1 MSNTS
6 PTQHTPIIPGS
17 VLAGKYRVERIIG
30 QGGMGVVVEAR
41 HIALDDRVA
50 LKFLLP
56 EHSQNPEAAA
66 RFLREARAAVKIK
79 SEHVAR
85 VSDVGT
91 LDSGAPY
98 MVMEF
103 LEGADLSQTL
113 ERLGVL
119 QVEDA
124 VDYITQ
130 GCEAIAE
137 AHQHGIVHRDLKP
150 ANLFLS
156 KRPDGMPIVKVLDFG
171 ISKDTNAA
179 VDNLTKTTAAMGS
192 ALYMSPEQMQQ
203 TRSVDHRT
211 DIYAL
216 GIALYELLAG
226 KQPFYA
232 ETLPQLCAEILTGT
246 PTPIRTLRPEVPGG
260 LAQVMEKAYA
270 RDKGQRHQS
279 IADLVVAL
287 APYAPARTQQ
297 TIERVAGKAGPPVPS
312 AGGAAARASYP
323 SYPSDPGGAG
333 EAGRG
338 GRRAGGVVRV
348 VPGVPVGPARI
359 GPAGAEPPA
368 AGRHADDPAASRAP
382 AAGPP
387 RDSRPPGDGSDRWRP
402 AAGRHLHPGG
412 PRRAPDRPRPLPGS
426 GEQPRLHAF
435 QARPDAGRDRREH
448 VHRQSPRAQRGQGRS
463 RGRHPR
469 RVRARRG
476 RRVLLPARTRRGPG
490 DWHREHREASGHRR
504 GEAGGHRRSP
514 GDEHRA
520 SARREDGARGPLGDR
535 PSGRGVGQAE
545 LDGSGREDAEGDH
558 RRSPRHARA
567 RHASS
572 CGHHASCGDQAAD

>member
-6 PTQHTPIIPGS
+6 PTPHTPIIPGS

-56 EHSQNPEAAA
+56 EHSMNPEAAT

-113 ERLGVL
+113 EKQGVL

-124 VDYITQ
+124 IDYIIQ

-171 ISKDTNAA
+171 ISKDTGAA

-226 KQPFYA
+226 KQPYYA

-246 PTPIRTLRPEVPGG
+246 PTPIRTLRPEIPDG
-260 LAQVMEKAYA
+260 LAVVIEKAYA

-279 IADLVVAL
+279 IADFVIAL
-287 APYAPARTQQ
+287 APYAPTRTQP
-297 TIERVAGKAGPPVPS
+297 TIERVARMAGLPIPM
-312 AGGAAARASYP
+312 AGVAAQRASYP
-323 SYPSDPGGAG
+323 SDPRGSVPSAPPGLSPPPQGGTQRIQPYAPPPQQQGSPATVALPVMDPT
-333 EAGRG
+333 
-338 GRRAGGVVRV
+338 AGGPPPAGTFGPA
-348 VPGVPVGPARI
+348 VPGAHLIVPDHYQAP
-359 GPAGAEPPA
+359 
-368 AGRHADDPAASRAP
+368 ASR
-382 AAGPP
+382 
-387 RDSRPPGDGSDRWRP
+387 
-402 AAGRHLHPGG
+402 
-412 PRRAPDRPRPLPGS
+412 
-426 GEQPRLHAF
+426 
-435 QARPDAGRDRREH
+435 
-448 VHRQSPRAQRGQGRS
+448 
-463 RGRHPR
+463 
-469 RVRARRG
+469 
-476 RRVLLPARTRRGPG
+476 
-490 DWHREHREASGHRR
+490 
-504 GEAGGHRRSP
+504 
-514 GDEHRA
+514 RA
-520 SARREDGARGPLGDR
+520 SAHFKQGPIPGQTDGSMSTAGRPAQSGSKAGVVVAIVGVLVVGAAALAFFLR
-535 PSGRGVGQAE
+535 PSSAVESPVTGSAATEKTVETATLKPPSAGPTATADTTPSPDVKSAIAAPSAASPPVEAPAKPLQTGQGAKPPKGPIVAPPAVTRAPVTPPPAVTPPPVVKPPIDPLAPGGRQ
-545 LDGSGREDAEGDH
+545 GSLREPSKD
-558 RRSPRHARA
+558 R
-567 RHASS
+567 
-572 CGHHASCGDQAAD
+572 QV

>member
-1 MSNTS
+1 VANTS
-6 PTQHTPIIPGS
+6 PIQHTPIIPGA

-56 EHSQNPEAAA
+56 EHSQNPEAAT

-103 LEGADLSQTL
+103 LEGSDLSQAL

-124 VDYITQ
+124 IDYIIQ

-156 KRPDGMPIVKVLDFG
+156 KRPDGSPIVKVLDFG
-171 ISKDTNAA
+171 ISKDTGNA

-226 KQPFYA
+226 KQPYYA
-232 ETLPQLCAEILTGT
+232 DTLPQLCAEILTGT
-246 PTPIRTLRPEVPGG
+246 PTPIKTLRPEVPDG
-260 LAQVMEKAYA
+260 LAMVMEKAYA

-279 IADLVVAL
+279 IADFVVAL
-287 APYAPARTQQ
+287 APYAPTRSQQ
-297 TIERVAGKAGPPVPS
+297 TIDRVARMAGLPIPVAGAAPPRESIPSAPPRLSAPQQGGTQMIQPYAPPQQQQGGPATVALPVMDPTAGGPPP
-312 AGGAAARASYP
+312 AGTFGPA
-323 SYPSDPGGAG
+323 
-333 EAGRG
+333 
-338 GRRAGGVVRV
+338 
-348 VPGVPVGPARI
+348 VPGAHLIVPD
-359 GPAGAEPPA
+359 
-368 AGRHADDPAASRAP
+368 HYQAP
-382 AAGPP
+382 A
-387 RDSRPPGDGSDRWRP
+387 SS
-402 AAGRHLHPGG
+402 
-412 PRRAPDRPRPLPGS
+412 
-426 GEQPRLHAF
+426 
-435 QARPDAGRDRREH
+435 
-448 VHRQSPRAQRGQGRS
+448 
-463 RGRHPR
+463 
-469 RVRARRG
+469 
-476 RRVLLPARTRRGPG
+476 
-490 DWHREHREASGHRR
+490 
-504 GEAGGHRRSP
+504 
-514 GDEHRA
+514 RA
-520 SARREDGARGPLGDR
+520 SAHFKQGPG
-535 PSGRGVGQAE
+535 PGQT
-545 LDGSGREDAEGDH
+545 DGSMYTAGRPTSGGSKAGIVVAILGVLVVGATAAALVLRSHDTTSGTVPGSVGTEKTAETGTVKPPSTGPTATTEPTLPPDVK
-558 RRSPRHARA
+558 SAVAAPSAVAPPVEVPVKPVQLGQGVKPPKGTPIVAPAVTHAPVTPPPAVTVPPVVKPPVDPLAPGGRQGSLQEPSKD
-567 RHASS
+567 R
-572 CGHHASCGDQAAD
+572 QV

>member
-297 TIERVAGKAGPPVPS
+297 TIERVARMAGLPIPV

-323 SYPSDPGGAG
+323 SYPSDPRGSAPPGLSPPQQGGTQMIQQQA
-333 EAGRG
+333 APPPQAPPATVALPVMDPT
-338 GRRAGGVVRV
+338 AGGPPPAGTFTPA
-348 VPGVPVGPARI
+348 VPGAHLIVPDHYQAPASSRASMHFKQGPMPGGTDGSMYTVSR
-359 GPAGAEPPA
+359 PAPSGGKAGVVVAILGVFVLAAAAAFFFLRGRAEAPATGIVNTEKPVDTGAVKPADTGAPPA
-368 AGRHADDPAASRAP
+368 TNTAPPPDVKTAPEAPSATAPPVEVSARPSSTGQGAKTPKGTIGAPPATHAP
-382 AAGPP
+382 ATPP
-387 RDSRPPGDGSDRWRP
+387 PAVTTPPAVTKPPIDPLAPNGRQGSLQEPTKDR
-402 AAGRHLHPGG
+402 
-412 PRRAPDRPRPLPGS
+412 
-426 GEQPRLHAF
+426 Q
-435 QARPDAGRDRREH
+435 
-448 VHRQSPRAQRGQGRS
+448 V
-463 RGRHPR
+463 
-469 RVRARRG
+469 
-476 RRVLLPARTRRGPG
+476 
-490 DWHREHREASGHRR
+490 
-504 GEAGGHRRSP
+504 
-514 GDEHRA
+514 
-520 SARREDGARGPLGDR
+520 
-535 PSGRGVGQAE
+535 
-545 LDGSGREDAEGDH
+545 
-558 RRSPRHARA
+558 
-567 RHASS
+567 
-572 CGHHASCGDQAAD
+572 